1 MSERQSVPSSVVTV
15 RAVSRTV
22 VAALAPEELPDFEVR
37 MTAYEESPSALRKAV
52 RRSHGP
58 GGSGSGA
65 AQSLTTGV
73 ITAVDAALT
82 TIAQDTTG
90 GAAKGLGRLWRRRR
104 AVAAVPLE
112 ALDTAELEQ
121 AREAALA
128 AARRTGL
135 RPRRAELIADATV
148 GALIHTRRGSRS

>member
-52 RRSHGP
+52 RRSHAP
-58 GGSGSGA
+58 GGSGA
-65 AQSLTTGV
+65 AQLLTTGV

-82 TIAQDTTG
+82 KIAQDTIG
-90 GAAKGLGRLWRRRR
+90 GATKGRGRLWRRRR
-104 AVAAVPLE
+104 ALAAVPLE

>member
-1 MSERQSVPSSVVTV
+1 MPERQSVPPSVVTV

-22 VAALAPEELPDFEVR
+22 VAALAPEELPDLEVR

-52 RRSHGP
+52 RRSDAP
-58 GGSGSGA
+58 GGSGA
-65 AQSLTTGV
+65 APLLTTGV

-82 TIAQDTTG
+82 KIAQDITG
-90 GAAKGLGRLWRRRR
+90 GAAKGRGRLWRRRR